1 MPLVREVMVMEACS
15 CLARDCSKVS
25 MLARSAASSKQSPH
39 SLKTQDGRAID
50 AELMVTLCSLSAEA
64 LSSEIIS

>member
-1 MPLVREVMVMEACS
+1 
-15 CLARDCSKVS
+15 
-25 MLARSAASSKQSPH
+25 
-39 SLKTQDGRAID
+39 LKTQDGRAID